1 MQIAEAKSKVSYP
14 IGCVRGKD
22 IALQNSGK
30 TDCDDDFEAQRTAIN
45 RYMDEII
52 GTPNRQLG
60 KCAGIGGTIT
70 TLAALSLGM
79 REYDRD
85 EIEKAVLNKS
95 EVERLIV
102 ALSTMGTERKL
113 NPLLRERHD
122 VIMYGAAVLA
132 HAMELF
138 GIEEVHARDRDGL
151 DGYMQYVT
159 EHLL

>member
-1 MQIAEAKSKVSYP
+1 MRLKRHVILPTGAAHSLISAGASMQIAEAKSKVSYP

-30 TDCDDDFEAQRTAIN
+30 TDCDDDFETQRTAIN

-52 GTPNRQLG
+52 GTPNRRLG

-85 EIEKAVLNKS
+85 EMERLFLIKS
-95 EVERLIV
+95 EVESVDCRIKHN
-102 ALSTMGTERKL
+102 GQGKKTES
-113 NPLLRERHD
+113 
-122 VIMYGAAVLA
+122 AAQ
-132 HAMELF
+132 
-138 GIEEVHARDRDGL
+138 GK
-151 DGYMQYVT
+151 T
-159 EHLL
+159 